1 MPISV
6 LVRSGEVDSPPE
18 LSFDAPRVVI
28 GRGDGCEVR
37 LPDPSVSHRHA
48 SIRQRGADYI
58 VVDEGSTNGTF
69 VGSVRL
75 GAQSPRV
82 LRSGDVVRVGRV
94 WLEVQI
100 KPVAP
105 QLATPNSTKE
115 LALALV
121 ANALSSQGE
130 DAAVKLQVYEG
141 ADSGR
146 ELVLGLFEHRYVIG
160 RGKSVDLAFD
170 DEDASRRHC
179 ELIRRGDKVFVRDL
193 NSKNG
198 TFLDGQQLVAER
210 ETRWPA
216 QAILSIGSNRM
227 RFEDPVALALEELE
241 RAADEHMSPDD
252 SVDPPDTIAP
262 KEETP
267 PPDSDALSDLV
278 RDARSSGKAAAS
290 SRAAAPIAQRPKKDS
305 RLETTVRT
313 RRPKPGWGKTDFIV
327 AAVAIGVLTLS
338 VIGMLLLLRSG

>member
-6 LVRSGEVDSPPE
+6 LVRSGEVESPPE

-48 SIRQRGADYI
+48 TIRQRGADYI
-58 VVDEGSTNGTF
+58 LVDEGSTNGTF

-130 DAAVKLQVYEG
+130 DASVKLQVFEG

-198 TFLDGQQLVAER
+198 TFLDGKQLAPER

-252 SVDPPDTIAP
+252 SVDPPDTIAAQP
-262 KEETP
+262 EP
-267 PPDSDALSDLV
+267 AAPDSDALSDLV
-278 RDARSSGKAAAS
+278 RGARSSGKAAAS
-290 SRAAAPIAQRPKKDS
+290 SRAAAPIAQRPKKDA
-305 RLETTVRT
+305 RLDTTIRT
-313 RRPKPGWGKTDFIV
+313 RPKPGWGKTDFIV
-327 AAVAIGVLTLS
+327 AAVAIGVLALS